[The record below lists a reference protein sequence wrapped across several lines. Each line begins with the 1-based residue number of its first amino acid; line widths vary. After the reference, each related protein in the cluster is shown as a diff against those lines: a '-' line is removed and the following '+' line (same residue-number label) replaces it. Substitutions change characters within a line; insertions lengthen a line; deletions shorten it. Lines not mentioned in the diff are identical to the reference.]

1 MKDFC
6 YKPLTQGIIGTK
18 SGGALMYFN
27 QQMFNP
33 NTVNPQYYQ
42 SIRNQIMTYEANQ
55 NLEVTKAVKA
65 IHDLCEAVKKMDE
78 SHQQAAFYLCL
89 NQMATDLNW
98 R

>member
-1 MKDFC
+1 
-6 YKPLTQGIIGTK
+6 
-18 SGGALMYFN
+18 MYFN

-42 SIRNQIMTYEANQ
+42 SIKYQIMSYEANQ
-55 NLEVTKAVKA
+55 DLEVAKAVKA

-78 SHQQAAFYLCL
+78 HHQREAFYLCL

>member
-1 MKDFC
+1 
-6 YKPLTQGIIGTK
+6 
-18 SGGALMYFN
+18 MYFT

-42 SIRNQIMTYEANQ
+42 SIRNQIMTYEASQ

-78 SHQQAAFYLCL
+78 PHQREAFGLCL
-89 NQMATDLNW
+89 QQMAVEFHW
-98 R
+98 Q

>member
-1 MKDFC
+1 
-6 YKPLTQGIIGTK
+6 
-18 SGGALMYFN
+18 MYFN

-78 SHQQAAFYLCL
+78 PYQREAFGLCL
-89 NQMATDLNW
+89 QQMAVEFHW
-98 R
+98 Q

>member
-1 MKDFC
+1 
-6 YKPLTQGIIGTK
+6 
-18 SGGALMYFN
+18 MYFN

-78 SHQQAAFYLCL
+78 PHQQAAFGLCL
-89 NQMATDLNW
+89 QQMAVEFHW
-98 R
+98 Q